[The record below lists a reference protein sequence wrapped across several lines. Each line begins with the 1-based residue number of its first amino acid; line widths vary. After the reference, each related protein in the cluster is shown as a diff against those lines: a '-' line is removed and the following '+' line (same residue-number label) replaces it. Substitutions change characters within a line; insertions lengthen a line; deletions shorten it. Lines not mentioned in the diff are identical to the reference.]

1 MTTTT
6 KKTRTA
12 VIQVRVDAKTKD
24 KAARFFKRYG
34 LSTSDGMRRLIDS
47 AIAGKDPWLAHKMSS
62 HLPNAESLVAIEEA
76 LSGDGGEITLADLRK
91 QWDEA

>member
-24 KAARFFKRYG
+24 KAARFFKRHG
-34 LSTSDGMRRLIDS
+34 LSTSDGMRRLIDRV
-47 AIAGKDPWLAHKMSS
+47 IAEKDPWFAHEMSS
-62 HLPNAESLVAIEEA
+62 HLPNAESLKTIET
-76 LSGDGGEITLADLRK
+76 SLAEKPEPMTREGFRRFL
-91 QWDEA
+91 DEA